1 MVKIKEH
8 VNNSKFMIILG
19 LLLFSI
25 ILIFPF
31 FIAGQLGVH
40 SDWSFHAARVQ
51 QIYLNLKHG
60 EFFTFIGTN
69 TFHNVGNG
77 NFLFYPTVFLYPWA
91 LLEFVLKP
99 IEAYLVYAWL
109 LLFVTMLVS
118 YFCMFSYSE
127 GNNLQSIFFAIVY
140 TIAPYHLYLIF
151 QNYVLGEAQAYTFL
165 PIVFLGIYKL
175 LYKDEFITLAIGMS
189 LVAYCHYVSLFI
201 AGEVLFAIVLV
212 YFFVMKCNFKKV
224 LLLLIKAVL
233 LFGLLT
239 IWQFI
244 PLLTDCWKQGLF
256 TPLSGF
262 IIIPSMTNLI
272 INSFNNQVSNQG
284 GLGILL
290 ILTLFFGWNWVKKD
304 SINKTVWLS
313 GIALT
318 ILITNVFP
326 HNLFK
331 NTIFNV
337 IQFTYRYTDFAIV
350 FLSIICAEGLYKY
363 INSDTKFTVLK
374 SSLLLLSILLLYAG
388 SITNIYERNA
398 NHNNSVEV
406 LSHPAKSYKTLRPDN
421 DSPVILNNHNYNYQ
435 FSYAALFGET
445 DYFPM
450 QAYYQK
456 ESIINHIIYI
466 NNSKKQITPIASSNK
481 LTYKLSLNNNA
492 TVDIPALAFKH
503 TTLRING
510 EGTKYHIS
518 KRGTIVVNL
527 KKGKYQLTVSY
538 QPPIIYYVCFT
549 ICLLTW
555 GCLLIITLYKKS
567 IFNFKSINNTNFI
580 TAH

>member
-175 LYKDEFITLAIGMS
+175 LYKDKFI
-189 LVAYCHYVSLFI
+189 
-201 AGEVLFAIVLV
+201 GEL
-212 YFFVMKCNFKKV
+212 
-224 LLLLIKAVL
+224 
-233 LFGLLT
+233 
-239 IWQFI
+239 
-244 PLLTDCWKQGLF
+244 
-256 TPLSGF
+256 
-262 IIIPSMTNLI
+262 
-272 INSFNNQVSNQG
+272 
-284 GLGILL
+284 
-290 ILTLFFGWNWVKKD
+290 
-304 SINKTVWLS
+304 
-313 GIALT
+313 
-318 ILITNVFP
+318 
-326 HNLFK
+326 
-331 NTIFNV
+331 
-337 IQFTYRYTDFAIV
+337 
-350 FLSIICAEGLYKY
+350 
-363 INSDTKFTVLK
+363 
-374 SSLLLLSILLLYAG
+374 
-388 SITNIYERNA
+388 
-398 NHNNSVEV
+398 
-406 LSHPAKSYKTLRPDN
+406 
-421 DSPVILNNHNYNYQ
+421 
-435 FSYAALFGET
+435 
-445 DYFPM
+445 
-450 QAYYQK
+450 
-456 ESIINHIIYI
+456 
-466 NNSKKQITPIASSNK
+466 
-481 LTYKLSLNNNA
+481 
-492 TVDIPALAFKH
+492 
-503 TTLRING
+503 
-510 EGTKYHIS
+510 
-518 KRGTIVVNL
+518 
-527 KKGKYQLTVSY
+527 
-538 QPPIIYYVCFT
+538 
-549 ICLLTW
+549 
-555 GCLLIITLYKKS
+555 
-567 IFNFKSINNTNFI
+567 
-580 TAH
+580 